1 MSSLTQRAK
10 DAALLWVRR
19 ARVKA
24 RALLLHRRK
33 APPSP
38 SERDDIPIF
47 LVGCHRSGTSLVRR
61 IVNSHSRLACP
72 AETLYLE
79 HLAAAVGGRDV
90 PAGLAAI
97 GVTPDDLARDLEA
110 IVRRRMEA
118 WAARHGK
125 RRWADK
131 SPTVV
136 HQLDGLDRLFAGR
149 AQYVAIV
156 RDGMDVAYSL
166 GGATPPW
173 WQLEPWLRRHDSP
186 FVAAADYWVDMN
198 AKLLDFAEAH
208 PDRVHLLR
216 YEDLVADPEGALR
229 PVFAFLGEPWEPQ
242 VLRFNDRLHDGGL
255 EDHHVS
261 TTTRVEDQT
270 GKHRRLPLP
279 LQRRMWELVRPV
291 MRRAGYADRD
301 YATRGAA

>member
-1 MSSLTQRAK
+1 MSSMTRRAK
-10 DAALLWVRR
+10 DAVLLRARR
-19 ARVKA
+19 ARVMA
-24 RALLLHRRK
+24 RALVVGRRR
-33 APPSP
+33 AAPSP
-38 SERDDIPIF
+38 SERDDVPIF

-72 AETLYLE
+72 AETLFLE

-97 GVTPDDLARDLEA
+97 GVEPDDLARELEA
-110 IVRRRMEA
+110 LVRRRMEA

-136 HQLDGLDRLFAGR
+136 HQLDGLDRLFAAR

-156 RDGMDVAYSL
+156 RDGMDVAHSL
-166 GGATPPW
+166 GRATPPW
-173 WQLEPWLRRHDSP
+173 WQLEPWLLRHDSP
-186 FVAAADYWVDMN
+186 FVAAADYWVAMN
-198 AKLLDFAEAH
+198 TKLLDFAASH
-208 PDRVHLLR
+208 PDRVHVVR
-216 YEDLVADPEGALR
+216 YEDVVADAEGALK
-229 PVFAFLGEPWEPQ
+229 PMFAFLGEPWEPE
-242 VLRFNDRLHDGGL
+242 VLRFNDQLHDPGL

-261 TTTRVEDQT
+261 TTTRIEDNT
-270 GKHRRLPLP
+270 GKHRRLPLE
-279 LQRRMWELVRPV
+279 LQRRMWEIVRPV

-301 YATRGAA
+301 YAASGVA